1 MSAARPPLAST
12 PGPAVAGV
20 VLAAGRSSRM
30 GRPKALLPVGDETF
44 VESAVRTLGEGGCDP
59 VVAVL
64 PPGEDAERLADLVE
78 SAGGTP
84 VVNVDPEAEQVDSF
98 RLGLETLG
106 TGPAGAIVLP
116 VDFPLAGPG
125 VVRVLIEAFR
135 ARGAPIVRPV
145 HHAQPGHPVLFA
157 RDLWSELSDPDL
169 REGARD
175 VVHRHHAEIE
185 DVPVEDRGVTVDV
198 DTPEDFAREV
208 SGEESDDGDS
218 GRDGPGDEE
227 PGRAPRP

>member
-1 MSAARPPLAST
+1 MSSARSPLAST

-30 GRPKALLPVGDETF
+30 GRPKGLLPVGDETF

-59 VVAVL
+59 IVAVL
-64 PPGEDAERLADLVE
+64 PPGEDTDRMAELVE

-84 VVNVDPEAEQVDSF
+84 VVNADPEAEQVDSL
-98 RLGLETLG
+98 RVGLETAG
-106 TGPAGAIVLP
+106 PGPAAAIVLP

-125 VVRVLIEAFR
+125 VVQRLIEAFR
-135 ARGAPIVRPV
+135 VRGAPIVRPV

-157 RDLWSELSDPDL
+157 RDLWPELSDPDL

-208 SGEESDDGDS
+208 SARDAPDGERAADDT
-218 GRDGPGDEE
+218 
-227 PGRAPRP
+227 RP

>member
-1 MSAARPPLAST
+1 MSPARSPLAST
-12 PGPAVAGV
+12 PGPSVAGV

-44 VESAVRTLGEGGCDP
+44 VESAVRTLREGGCDP

-64 PPGEDAERLADLVE
+64 PPGDDAERMAGLVE

-84 VVNVDPEAEQVDSF
+84 VVNVDPEAEQVDSL
-98 RLGLETLG
+98 RLGLETAG
-106 TGPAGAIVLP
+106 SGPAAAIVLP

-125 VVRVLIEAFR
+125 VVRLLLEAFR

-208 SGEESDDGDS
+208 SDGDAPGGEPSDDDARS
-218 GRDGPGDEE
+218 
-227 PGRAPRP
+227 

>member
-1 MSAARPPLAST
+1 MSATRSPST

-64 PPGEDAERLADLVE
+64 PPGEDAERMIDLVE
-78 SAGGTP
+78 SVGGTP
-84 VVNVDPEAEQVDSF
+84 VVNADPEAEQVDSF

-106 TGPAGAIVLP
+106 TGPAAAIVLP

-125 VVRVLIEAFR
+125 VVRLLIDAFR

-208 SGEESDDGDS
+208 SAGEASERQDS
-218 GRDGPGDEE
+218 ER
-227 PGRAPRP
+227 RAPDDDPRP